1 MPNDTVLSIISVL
14 KKGNVLKINKSLI
27 TNLIALALIAASF
40 ILECDFSSVLLFTGL
55 FAISGAITN
64 QLAIHMLFEKVPLL
78 YGSGVIPSRFE
89 AFKEAIKNLMMN
101 EFFSHSQLDNFFKQE
116 EQKINLEPI
125 IEKTD
130 FSPAFD
136 ALSKTVMESSFGGML
151 GMFGGESAL
160 DGLREPFSAKMKSAV
175 IEIVNSQDFKYNLQY
190 HMQESSLSSD
200 LINSI
205 EKLIDSRLNELTPQL
220 VKEIVQKLIK
230 EHLDWLVVWG
240 GVFGG
245 LIGLISSFL
254 L

>member
-1 MPNDTVLSIISVL
+1 M
-14 KKGNVLKINKSLI
+14 KINKSLTTNLFAI
-27 TNLIALALIAASF
+27 TLIALSF
-40 ILECDFSSVLLFTGL
+40 ILESEFTSPLLFTGL
-55 FAISGAITN
+55 FALSGAITN

-101 EFFSHSQLDNFFKQE
+101 EFFTREQLESFFESE
-116 EQKINLEPI
+116 EKKINLEPI
-125 IEKTD
+125 IEETN
-130 FSPAFD
+130 FAPAFD

-160 DGLREPFSAKMKSAV
+160 DALREPFSSKMKSAV
-175 IEIVNSQDFKYNLQY
+175 IKIVNSESFNTTLAQ
-190 HMQESSLSSD
+190 HMQSSSLND
-200 LINSI
+200 DMLESI
-205 EKLIDSRLNELTPQL
+205 ENVIDTRLNELTPQM

-245 LIGLISSFL
+245 LIGLVSSFIL
-254 L
+254 